1 MVTSDRLREG
11 RMGAVRSDEREAV
24 VQGLRHRATGLGSVS
39 NAAATDPMEYDE
51 VVERV
56 ADVVETDVSGA
67 DERVGRHP
75 GRVLD
80 VVRGTRTAPESEQS
94 ADDERVLTYR
104 LLDSATVEL
113 LEAYRHEYGGYEFDA
128 EEEGTNAAAGY
139 LFAAAVATA
148 ATGAFGDEDP
158 DETRLRLVGRQGWV
172 RASESPV
179 KRGNHRLYAGDG
191 VSFFVDGVVHDALYR
206 RHRQY
211 LDRLRARLEM
221 DSGYR
226 RERRVL
232 EALFDRW
239 ERYDGTLYFPGFV
252 DQYRRQHLDDEGP
265 ATTVLDRERW
275 EMGAFARGFLD
286 GMSVWSGAQ

>member
-11 RMGAVRSDEREAV
+11 RMGAVRRDEREAV
-24 VQGLRHRATGLGSVS
+24 VQGLRHRATDLGSVS
-39 NAAATDPMEYDE
+39 NAAATDPVEYDE

-56 ADVVETDVSGA
+56 ADVVATDVSGA
-67 DERVGRHP
+67 
-75 GRVLD
+75 
-80 VVRGTRTAPESEQS
+80 
-94 ADDERVLTYR
+94 DERVLTYR

-148 ATGAFGDEDP
+148 AMGALGDEDP

-211 LDRLRARLEM
+211 LDRLRARFEM

-252 DQYRRQHLDDEGP
+252 DQYRRQHPDEEGP
-265 ATTVLDRERW
+265 ATTESGGRW
-275 EMGAFARGFLD
+275 ARSHAGSWT
-286 GMSVWSGAQ
+286 G